1 MSSRSCH
8 TALQELV
15 SVKNTVSG
23 SRALG
28 ELVDQVK
35 RSVIEVESMQGR
47 IDNRHVE
54 GASASAGIFKL
65 I

>member
-1 MSSRSCH
+1 M
-8 TALQELV
+8 
-15 SVKNTVSG
+15 KNTVSG